1 MPRRR
6 PNRLASSFRSFA
18 WLALAGLA
26 GCAPGLDLPPVP
38 PYQPGVYKLGVGDQL
53 RVITFGEEQLTDDF
67 RVSENGTIAFPLL
80 GNERAAGLTTAELA
94 TKLAKE
100 LQDHQL
106 LKDPSVSV
114 EVTAYR
120 PISVL
125 GEVAKPG
132 EYPFR
137 PGMTML
143 TAVAIA
149 GGFTYRAVQDYSLDV
164 RQSDGKTVEG
174 KLTPQDYVAPGD
186 VIKVYERTF

>member
-1 MPRRR
+1 MQRHRALKFALP
-6 PNRLASSFRSFA
+6 LGASGV
-18 WLALAGLA
+18 LALTLLT
-26 GCAPGLDLPPVP
+26 GCAPGLDVPPVP

-80 GNERAAGLTTAELA
+80 GNERAAGMTTSELA

-125 GEVAKPG
+125 GEVARPG

-149 GGFTYRAVQDYSLDV
+149 GGFTYRAVQDYSLAV

-186 VIKVYERTF
+186 VIKIYERLF

>member
-1 MPRRR
+1 MLGRRAFWFAAPLR
-6 PNRLASSFRSFA
+6 SACVLAM
-18 WLALAGLA
+18 LG
-26 GCAPGLDLPPVP
+26 GCAPGADLAAVP

-53 RVITFGEEQLTDDF
+53 RIITFGEEQLTDDF

-80 GNERAAGLTTAELA
+80 GSERAAGLTTAELSA
-94 TKLAKE
+94 KLAKE

-125 GEVAKPG
+125 GEVARPG

-149 GGFTYRAVQDYSLDV
+149 GGFSYRGVQDYALVV
-164 RQSDGKTVEG
+164 RQDNAKPIEG

-186 VIKVYERTF
+186 VIKIYERLF